1 MSRAGNVELSADEF
15 ERIAVLVKSL
25 TGMNYQH
32 GKETLVRQR
41 LGTRLRELNKNSFH
55 DYIDYVESE
64 KSQQEMVRLL
74 DLLTTNKTSFFRE
87 NQHFEFLAK
96 NWIPEME
103 KKKPSKIRMWSSACS
118 SGQEPYSMAMH
129 LHEKL
134 SKKLLS
140 KVKILATDLS
150 TEILSSARRG
160 VYPESIV
167 NQLDD
172 RRKSTFMK
180 KGQGSPPLYQ
190 VKEAVRKMVHFSR
203 LNLIGDWPMNGP
215 FDVIFC
221 RNVMIYFDKETQ
233 ERLVNR
239 FWSLLPEGGYL
250 LIGHS
255 ESLSGT
261 KHPFKYIQP
270 AVWQK

>member
-1 MSRAGNVELSADEF
+1 
-15 ERIAVLVKSL
+15 
-25 TGMNYQH
+25 
-32 GKETLVRQR
+32 
-41 LGTRLRELNKNSFH
+41 
-55 DYIDYVESE
+55 
-64 KSQQEMVRLL
+64 
-74 DLLTTNKTSFFRE
+74 
-87 NQHFEFLAK
+87 
-96 NWIPEME
+96 ME

-134 SKKLLS
+134 SKKLLP

-172 RRKSTFMK
+172 RRKNTFMK
-180 KGQGSPPLYQ
+180 KGRGSPPLYQ
-190 VKEAVRKMVHFSR
+190 VTEAVRKMVHFSR
-203 LNLIGDWPMNGP
+203 LNLIGDWPMKGP

-239 FWSLLPEGGYL
+239 FWKLLPEGGYL

-261 KHPFKYIQP
+261 THPFKYIQP